1 MNIANFI
8 MKILAIKAGL
18 FEKSTGDPVKVQ
30 KKVLLEFINRNKDTE
45 YGKKYHFSSIRSVD
59 EYRKCV
65 PLADYE
71 DLRPYVNRMAKG
83 EQNVLIADEPTFFAI
98 TSGTTSKPKLIPVSK
113 YSRSREDNV
122 MDIWTYYIARDYP
135 DVFKGKFL
143 AIVSPALE
151 GYTESGLSYGAESG
165 HVYKTLPG
173 IVRRFYALPYQVF
186 DIWDYDARYYCILR
200 LAMQQNITTI
210 GTLNPNTI
218 TLLCRK
224 IEKWQE
230 KIIKDIEKG
239 TIDEEFDIPDEI
251 RRVIEKA
258 CKPDPERAR
267 ELRAI
272 LKEKGKLL
280 PMYFWPDLKL
290 IECWKA
296 GTMKLYLKELPRYFG
311 DTPIRDIGCHSTE
324 AHGSVPMSDEGGG
337 GVLAISTNFY
347 EFIPKEDMEKS
358 NKRVLL
364 CDQLE
369 DGKEYF
375 LIVTT
380 PCGLYRYNI
389 DDVIKVNGFF
399 NKTPVIEF
407 VQKGLSAVSIGGE
420 KLYESQ
426 VNKALSEVLSRS
438 GLSVEFFCVTV
449 QHEAIPRY
457 VFLVE
462 FSQKTSF
469 PERKRFLKA
478 MEEELSRQNSEYGN
492 VRRSQI
498 IASPVMKVAQ
508 QGEAEK
514 YRLRKVQEGSHD
526 GQFKVP
532 RLKCDPDFYKNFQIE
547 DDVYL
552 EK

>member
-1 MNIANFI
+1 
-8 MKILAIKAGL
+8 MKILAIKARL
-18 FEKSTGDPVKVQ
+18 FEKSTRDPVKVQ
-30 KKVLLEFINRNKDTE
+30 KKALLEFINRNKNTE
-45 YGKKYHFSSIRSVD
+45 YGKKYHFSRIRSID
-59 EYRKCV
+59 DYRKYV
-65 PLADYE
+65 PLVDYE

-83 EQNVLIADEPTFFAI
+83 EPNVLTADEPTFFAI
-98 TSGTTSKPKLIPVSK
+98 TSGTTSKPKLIPVTR
-113 YSRSREDNV
+113 YSRAREDDV

-135 DVFKGKFL
+135 DVFEGKFL
-143 AIVSPALE
+143 AIVSPDLE
-151 GYTESGLSYGAESG
+151 GYTESGLAYGAESG

-186 DIWDYDARYYCILR
+186 DIWNYDARYYCILR
-200 LAMQQNITTI
+200 LAMEQNITTI
-210 GTLNPNTI
+210 GTVNPNTI
-218 TLLCRK
+218 TLLCRR
-224 IEKWQE
+224 IERWQE
-230 KIIKDIEKG
+230 KIINDIEKG
-239 TIDEEFDIPDEI
+239 TLDKEFDIPDGI
-251 RRVIEKA
+251 RRVIEKT

-272 LKEKGKLL
+272 LKKKGKLL

-296 GTMKLYLKELPRYFG
+296 GIMKLYLKELSRYFG

-324 AHGSVPMSDEGGG
+324 AHGSVPMSNEGAD

-347 EFIPKEDMEKS
+347 EFIPKEDMEKKD
-358 NKRVLL
+358 KRILL

-369 DGKEYF
+369 EGKEYF

-380 PCGLYRYNI
+380 PGGLYRYNI
-389 DDVIKVNGFF
+389 DDVITVNGFF

-407 VQKGLSAVSIGGE
+407 VQKGRSAVSIGGE

-438 GLSVEFFCVTV
+438 GLSVEFFCISV

-469 PERKRFLKA
+469 PEKKRFLRS
-478 MEEELSRQNSEYGN
+478 MEEELSRQNSEYGT

-498 IASPVMKVAQ
+498 IAPPVLKVVK

-514 YRLRKVQEGSHD
+514 YRLKKVQEGFHD

-532 RLKCDPDFYKNFQIE
+532 RLKCDLDFQENFEIE
-547 DDVYL
+547 DEIYMD
-552 EK
+552 